1 MAQKLREGEGK
12 SGIARAGKRKLGY
25 NPEQVDAFLERAHAL
40 YDSEGVQLS
49 QKDIQDVSFDLAK
62 NGYVISQVDAALSRL
77 ERAVVDKQTTWEIS
91 QHGRVAWKAQ
101 TENLYHEIVKH
112 AERAERER
120 FKPGNAKQPSYDRK
134 QVDRLTDQIVDKAA
148 AALGV
153 DGVSQDDV
161 RKLADLNANAV
172 NNVVFTQRKG
182 RKGYDERQVDFF
194 LNTCVQLLSRLESYA
209 RVADFVSGDA
219 AASAT
224 AVAEAASPAPAGN
237 VSSLFGA
244 DAPHAPAAAPSGPSA
259 PASASS
265 PMYHDSFD
273 ALHQAERDLFTAPA
287 GQDKPVAYAP
297 AFAASAPSG
306 PSAPQPVAFAPTV
319 KPEHQHPTSGSPTDA
334 SGHVDGHADTVPSQS
349 ETVVMSPL
357 GGDSSNLSATSAPA
371 ASSPYGLSGSSPDY
385 SPAQTSATEPS
396 ATGAARSYAAGMAT
410 SGQAAASALPPA
422 FTPSHEHS
430 SARADLSGQTSP
442 AGQPVWD
449 WQSNQAGQ
457 SNQSAASDSVDE
469 HVVDTSR
476 NDSSLAALAHMVEI
490 SQEMPAVR
498 TPTFEPKMPSLDTP
512 SVLKL
517 NDMPTSLK
525 GAGEGASAPAP
536 ATAPATAAP
545 ATKPTGTSAASGT
558 TTAASGDFNPAH
570 TQQTASSHDDDLFPS
585 FFPIEAGFDTDI
597 PDLSFPTLGMDESH
611 NASQTKKEQ

>member
-224 AVAEAASPAPAGN
+224 AAAEAASPAPAGN

-319 KPEHQHPTSGSPTDA
+319 KPEHQYPTSSSPADA
-334 SGHVDGHADTVPSQS
+334 SGHVDGHADAAPSQS

-357 GGDSSNLSATSAPA
+357 VGDSSDSSASFAASAPA
-371 ASSPYGLSGSSPDY
+371 ASASYGLSGASPDY

-396 ATGAARSYAAGMAT
+396 VTGGARSYAAGTAP
-410 SGQAAASALPPA
+410 SGQAATSALPPA
-422 FTPSHEHS
+422 FAPSHEHS
-430 SARADLSGQTSP
+430 SARADLSGQTAP

-457 SNQSAASDSVDE
+457 SNRSAASASVDE

-525 GAGEGASAPAP
+525 GPREGASAPAP
-536 ATAPATAAP
+536 ATESVPA
-545 ATKPTGTSAASGT
+545 PTGMSAASSGT
-558 TTAASGDFNPAH
+558 TASSGDSRPSH

>member
-224 AVAEAASPAPAGN
+224 AAAEAASPAPAGN

-244 DAPHAPAAAPSGPSA
+244 DAPHAPAAASSGPSA

-297 AFAASAPSG
+297 AFAASVPSG

-319 KPEHQHPTSGSPTDA
+319 KPEHQYSGSPADA
-334 SGHVDGHADTVPSQS
+334 SGHVDGHADAVPSQS

-357 GGDSSNLSATSAPA
+357 GGDSSNLSSTSAPA
-371 ASSPYGLSGSSPDY
+371 ASAPYGLSGSSPDY

-396 ATGAARSYAAGMAT
+396 VTGASRSYAAGAAP
-410 SGQAAASALPPA
+410 SGQAATSALPPA

-430 SARADLSGQTSP
+430 SARADLSSQTSP
-442 AGQPVWD
+442 ASQPVWD
-449 WQSNQAGQ
+449 WQSNQAGR
-457 SNQSAASDSVDE
+457 SNQSAASAPVEE

-525 GAGEGASAPAP
+525 GAGEGASASAP
-536 ATAPATAAP
+536 ATASVTE
-545 ATKPTGTSAASGT
+545 PTGTSAASGT
-558 TTAASGDFNPAH
+558 TTESSGDSSPAH

>member
-182 RKGYDERQVDFF
+182 KKGYDERQVDFF

-209 RVADFVSGDA
+209 RVADFVSGDVEASVTA
-219 AASAT
+219 A
-224 AVAEAASPAPAGN
+224 AEAASPAPAGN

-244 DAPHAPAAAPSGPSA
+244 DAPHVPAAAPSGPSA

-319 KPEHQHPTSGSPTDA
+319 KPEHQYPASGSPADA
-334 SGHVDGHADTVPSQS
+334 SGHVDGHADAVPSQS

-357 GGDSSNLSATSAPA
+357 AGDSSNSSASFAASAPA
-371 ASSPYGLSGSSPDY
+371 AAAVPPYGVSGASSDATHSYAPT
-385 SPAQTSATEPS
+385 QTAATAPSGQSAT
-396 ATGAARSYAAGMAT
+396 
-410 SGQAAASALPPA
+410 SALPPA
-422 FTPSHEHS
+422 FAPSHERS
-430 SARADLSGQTSP
+430 SARADQSGQTAP

-476 NDSSLAALAHMVEI
+476 SDSSLAALAHMVEI

-517 NDMPTSLK
+517 NDIPTSLK
-525 GAGEGASAPAP
+525 GAGEGASA
-536 ATAPATAAP
+536 TAPATAAASSAP
-545 ATKPTGTSAASGT
+545 VAAPTGTSAVSSGT
-558 TTAASGDFNPAH
+558 TTAVSGDSSPAH
-570 TQQTASSHDDDLFPS
+570 TQQTASGHDDDLFPS